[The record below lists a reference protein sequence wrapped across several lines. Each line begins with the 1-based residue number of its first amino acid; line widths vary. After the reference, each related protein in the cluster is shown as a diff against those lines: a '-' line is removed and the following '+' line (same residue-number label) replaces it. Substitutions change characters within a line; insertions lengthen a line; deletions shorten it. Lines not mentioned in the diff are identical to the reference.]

1 MNPETTM
8 STENTSE
15 ELSKLRSLLA
25 LALVCL
31 IVLSASV
38 NLFLYKQVR
47 TISAQVVE
55 LDARNKALVEDFNKN
70 QKNLYTALVN
80 NLGTYA
86 RTDANYA
93 LIFQKYQA
101 VLAPQQPAGAPAP
114 GAPAAPAKK

>member
-1 MNPETTM
+1 MNPENTM

-38 NLFLYKQVR
+38 NAYLYKQGR
-47 TISAQVVE
+47 TIAAQVTE
-55 LDARNKALVEDFNKN
+55 LDARTAAVVEEFNKN
-70 QKNLYTALVN
+70 QKPLYTSLVN
-80 NLGTYA
+80 NLGSYA

-93 LIFQKYQA
+93 LIFQK
-101 VLAPQQPAGAPAP
+101 
-114 GAPAAPAKK
+114 